1 MSRPGEG
8 RGLPGRRRGRSA
20 AARAARGGGPLW
32 PPRSRGGRTAG
43 GADDCHAGL
52 RDDGARRPRRLP
64 RPGDGRRA
72 AREGGERPRGWGGA
86 VRPLPLRRGDAP
98 RQLPVGATTR
108 PLISPA
114 FMFPRRG
121 VVPSG
126 GGGEAASSAAARRRR
141 RHGRRQLLCR
151 RRRRAAA
158 VHLRPQVLPKV
169 GGSFGVKRSSCCR
182 STGG

>member
-108 PLISPA
+108 PLILPA
-114 FMFPRRG
+114 FMLPRRF

-126 GGGEAASSAAARRRR
+126 GGGRRLRLPRRGGGEDTGGDGFYVGGGGARR
-141 RHGRRQLLCR
+141 QCIS
-151 RRRRAAA
+151 A
-158 VHLRPQVLPKV
+158 LRCYRK
-169 GGSFGVKRSSCCR
+169 
-182 STGG
+182 

>member
-20 AARAARGGGPLW
+20 AAGAARGGGPLW

-126 GGGEAASSAAARRRR
+126 GGGRRLRLPRRGGGEDTGGDSFYVGGGGARR
-141 RHGRRQLLCR
+141 QCIS
-151 RRRRAAA
+151 A
-158 VHLRPQVLPKV
+158 LR
-169 GGSFGVKRSSCCR
+169 CCR
-182 STGG
+182 K

>member
-108 PLISPA
+108 PLILPA
-114 FMFPRRG
+114 FMLPRRF

-126 GGGEAASSAAARRRR
+126 GGGRRLRLPRRGGGEDTGGDGFYVGGGARR
-141 RHGRRQLLCR
+141 QCIST
-151 RRRRAAA
+151 
-158 VHLRPQVLPKV
+158 LRCYRK
-169 GGSFGVKRSSCCR
+169 
-182 STGG
+182 